1 MDFIDPKFADKLQVE
16 DARIVE
22 LRRRI
27 EKLEDGYKWLSHMI
41 YKDMPVVDLDNE
53 KESKH
58 ED

>member
-1 MDFIDPKFADKLQVE
+1 MEYINVSTSLQKE

-27 EKLEDGYKWLSHMI
+27 EKLENDYKWLSHMI

-53 KESKH
+53 KE
-58 ED
+58 EQA